1 MAQGE
6 FRCDVLAK
14 SENGHR
20 INSVETWLQYGGP
33 KKGSKQ
39 WKEFRSAL
47 ELARS
52 WLRDD
57 VPAMPVEYSHLLK
70 TRRETR
76 GFNPTLGLAEVEIAF
91 DDLKPPRNSDMV
103 VIGES
108 KEGRAV
114 LAVEAKA
121 DEPFAKLVSDEL
133 KDLAKTSGKPER
145 IRRLAAAVLNREVDD
160 HVRSLR
166 YQLLHSLAATAVEAR
181 KHQANVGV
189 LLIHEFISLTLNFDD
204 FTRNANDLKT
214 FVNSIPGW
222 EHEQLATGRQL
233 PPIMLTGNEHIPNDQ
248 LVTIGKVRTLIPL
261 TADSREMPALGFDK
275 KSHQFLAGSSTQP
288 TDEE

>member
-1 MAQGE
+1 MVLGE

-14 SENGHR
+14 SEHGHR

-108 KEGRAV
+108 KEGRIV

-133 KDLAKTSGKPER
+133 KGLAKASGKPER

-204 FTRNANDLKT
+204 FTRNASDLKT

-222 EHEQLATGRQL
+222 ENEQLATGRQL
-233 PPIMLTGNEHIPNDQ
+233 PPIMLTGNEHIPGDQ
-248 LVTIGKVRTLIPL
+248 PVTVGKVRTLIPV
-261 TADSREMPALGFDK
+261 TAGGRKLPASGFISESR
-275 KSHQFLAGSSTQP
+275 QFIETPVS
-288 TDEE
+288 DERP